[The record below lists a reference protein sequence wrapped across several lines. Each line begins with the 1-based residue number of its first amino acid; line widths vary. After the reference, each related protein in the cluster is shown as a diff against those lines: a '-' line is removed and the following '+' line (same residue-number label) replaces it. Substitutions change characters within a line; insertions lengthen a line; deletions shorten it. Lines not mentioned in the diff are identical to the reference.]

1 MIVLLVYLIMCAQF
15 ESFLQPLA
23 IIFSV
28 PMALI
33 GVSLIMFVTRTT
45 LSLMSFI
52 GILMLVGIAANN
64 AIVLVDYI
72 NQLRK
77 RGMEKTE
84 AIIEAGAIRLR
95 PILMSSSTTIL
106 ALIPLSILKGD
117 GSEIFA
123 PVSITLLGGFLAS
136 TFLTLLIILAWY
148 SVLDG

>member
-1 MIVLLVYLIMCAQF
+1 LPKWFAV
-15 ESFLQPLA
+15 
-23 IIFSV
+23 
-28 PMALI
+28 
-33 GVSLIMFVTRTT
+33 
-45 LSLMSFI
+45 
-52 GILMLVGIAANN
+52 NN

-84 AIIEAGAIRLR
+84 AIIEAGATRLR

-123 PVSITLLGGFLAS
+123 PVSITLLGGLLTS
-136 TFLTLLIILAWY
+136 TFFNSSYHPGLVQYAGWMGKQIIQEKRTR
-148 SVLDG
+148 